1 MSSPTDLIS
10 GAVKRLKPKPPPSLQ
25 EVLQG
30 SEGGPRAPE
39 PNAASRAGLNAL
51 GAAAY
56 GRAREH
62 ERIHAEKVAAVADRT
77 AREDAIWERHQQQQ
91 RDAIGLSRSHKG
103 RY

>member
-1 MSSPTDLIS
+1 MSSPTDLVS
-10 GAVKRLKPKPPPSLQ
+10 GAVKRLKPKPQPSLQ
-25 EVLQG
+25 DVLQ
-30 SEGGPRAPE
+30 GGPRAPE

-77 AREDAIWERHQQQQ
+77 AREDAIWERYQQQQ